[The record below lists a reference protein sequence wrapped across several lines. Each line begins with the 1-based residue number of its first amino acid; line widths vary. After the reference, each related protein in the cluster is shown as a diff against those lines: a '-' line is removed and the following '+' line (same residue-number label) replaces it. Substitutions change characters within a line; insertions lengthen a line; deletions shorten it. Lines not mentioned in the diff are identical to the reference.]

1 MIKNILRSVLDAFG
15 YEARKKYVPVQHN
28 TESYANLGED
38 TILASYFDKI
48 RQNTEVNN
56 DFIVDI
62 AASDG
67 ITMSNTFV
75 FFRDGYKGV
84 AVEYDSEKFAFLSN
98 LYKIYPNVQLLRTKA
113 LPDTVTSLL
122 KVAEAPKDF
131 LFLNLDIDSYDYFIL
146 ENILSEYRP
155 KVICTEINEQIPY
168 PTRFTVTYHPDTFWQ
183 GDNFFGYSV
192 AMLEDICQKYDYEV
206 VNIHYNNAFLVP
218 KEINEAAKLNENPAS
233 IAELYK
239 AGYLNQA
246 DRKVIFAHNAGI
258 DHLLEKSPEEV
269 KHFLKQE
276 FAKYEG
282 KYILE

>member
-1 MIKNILRSVLDAFG
+1 MIKNILRGVLDTFG
-15 YEARKKYVPVQHN
+15 YEARKKYVPAQHS
-28 TESYANLGED
+28 TESYANFGED
-38 TILASYFDKI
+38 KILASYFDKI
-48 RQNTEVNN
+48 NKNTKSDNN
-56 DFIVDI
+56 FIVDI

-75 FFRDGYKGV
+75 FFRDGYEGV

-113 LPDTVTSLL
+113 LPDTVLSLL

-146 ENILSEYRP
+146 DSILSEYRP
-155 KVICTEINEQIPY
+155 RVICTEINERIPY
-168 PTRFTVTYHPDTFWQ
+168 PTRFTVTYHPDTFWK

-192 AMLEDICQKYDYEV
+192 AMLEDICKKYDYEV

-218 KEINEAAKLNENPAS
+218 KELNQAAKLNENPVS
-233 IAELYK
+233 IEELYK
-239 AGYLNQA
+239 KGYLNQA
-246 DRKVIFAHNAGI
+246 DRKIKFAHNSKI

-269 KHFLKQE
+269 KEFLKTE
-276 FAKYEG
+276 FGKYEG
-282 KYILE
+282 NYILE